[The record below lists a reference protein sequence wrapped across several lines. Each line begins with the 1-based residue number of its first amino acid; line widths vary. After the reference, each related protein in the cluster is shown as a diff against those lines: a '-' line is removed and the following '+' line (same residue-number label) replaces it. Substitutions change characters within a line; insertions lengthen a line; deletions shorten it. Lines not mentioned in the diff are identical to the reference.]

1 MQLNAAQR
9 RAAGLHARKEVSRS
23 GLAQGH
29 FKRTPAD
36 ALATLREVE
45 EGRIPAL
52 LRLKHERMAASPFS
66 FFRGSAPA
74 MAADLAAQPHT
85 GLIAQMCGDAH
96 VSNLGAFAAPDG
108 NLAFDINDFDES
120 LPGPFEWDIKRL
132 LTSLLLA
139 AREAGI
145 RRGARE
151 EAALHLAATY
161 RQHVAQFAAMPIL
174 DASRW
179 QIHRLGKLAPMPAI
193 FAQAERST
201 AARSL
206 DGLTKTVT
214 KGARR
219 FKTTPPLLTP
229 VKGKERDEVL
239 ASLIP
244 YARTLQPER
253 QHFLSLYEPVDVAF
267 KVVGTGSVG
276 LRDYCVY
283 FEGTYGAKSD
293 PLFLQIK
300 EEAPSVY
307 APYLPKAAERWS
319 HNGQR
324 AMDGQRAMQL
334 TSDALLGFTSIAGR
348 DYLVRQLNDHKASL
362 DLTTLTAKGLMGY
375 ADVCGELFARGHARS
390 GDAVAIA
397 AYMGNS
403 ARFDEA
409 LLQFAHAYADRT
421 EQYYEAFVKQSK
433 H

>member
-1 MQLNAAQR
+1 VQLTAVQR
-9 RAAGLHARKEVSRS
+9 RAAGLTARKEVPRK
-23 GLAQGH
+23 GLAQCQL
-29 FKRTPAD
+29 KSSPD
-36 ALATLREVE
+36 DCLDLLRAVE
-45 EGRIPAL
+45 KDRIASL
-52 LRLKHERMAASPFS
+52 LRLKHERMAASPFG
-66 FFRGSAPA
+66 FFRGAAPV
-74 MAADLAAQPHT
+74 MAADLATQPTT

-96 VSNLGAFAAPDG
+96 VSNLGAFAAPEG

-120 LPGPFEWDIKRL
+120 LAGPFEWDLKRL
-132 LTSLLLA
+132 ATSLLLA

-151 EAALHLAATY
+151 EAALHLLAAY
-161 RQHVAQFAAMPIL
+161 RRHMAQFAALPIL
-174 DASRW
+174 QAARW
-179 QIHRLGKLAPMPAI
+179 QIHRLGKVAPMPAI

-201 AARSL
+201 PARSL
-206 DGLTKTVT
+206 DALTEGKRV
-214 KGARR
+214 RR
-219 FKTTPPLLTP
+219 FKTMPPLLTP
-229 VKGKERDEVL
+229 VKGKEKEAVL
-239 ASLIP
+239 AALTP

-253 QHFLSLYEPVDVAF
+253 QHLLSLYQPVDVAF

-300 EEAPSVY
+300 EEAASVY

-334 TSDALLGFTSIAGR
+334 NSDAFLGFTSIAGR

-375 ADVCGELFARGHARS
+375 ADICGELFARGHARS
-390 GDAVAIA
+390 GDAVAMA
-397 AYMGNS
+397 AYMGES
-403 ARFDEA
+403 ERFDEA
-409 LLQFAHAYADRT
+409 LLAFAHAYADRT
-421 EQYYEAFVKQSK
+421 EQYYEAFVKLRK
-433 H
+433 R

>member
-1 MQLNAAQR
+1 VQLTTAER
-9 RAAGLHARKEVSRS
+9 RALGLAARKEVSRK
-23 GLAQGH
+23 GLAKCQLKG
-29 FKRTPAD
+29 PLGD
-36 ALATLREVE
+36 ALGLLRAVE
-45 EGRIPAL
+45 KDRIAAL
-52 LRLKHERMAASPFS
+52 LRLKHQRMAASPFG
-66 FFRGSAPA
+66 FFRGAAPV
-74 MAADLAAQPHT
+74 MAADLATQPHT

-120 LPGPFEWDIKRL
+120 LPGPFEWDLKRL
-132 LTSLLLA
+132 VSSLLLA

-145 RRGARE
+145 RRSDRE

-161 RQHVAQFAAMPIL
+161 RRHMLQFATMPIL
-174 DASRW
+174 EASRW
-179 QIHRLGKLAPMPAI
+179 QIHRLGKVPPMPAI

-201 AARSL
+201 PARSL
-206 DGLTKTVT
+206 DGLTEAVA
-214 KGARR
+214 KGQRR
-219 FKTTPPLLTP
+219 FKTTPPVLTP
-229 VKGKERDEVL
+229 LKGKERDEVF

-253 QHFLSLYEPVDVAF
+253 QHFLALYKPVDVAF

-276 LRDYCVY
+276 LRDYCIY

-334 TSDALLGFTSIAGR
+334 TSDAFLGFTSIAGR

-362 DLTTLTAKGLMGY
+362 DLTTLTARSLMGY

-390 GDAVAIA
+390 GDAVAMA
-397 AYMGNS
+397 AYMGDS
-403 ARFDEA
+403 GRFDEA
-409 LLQFAHAYADRT
+409 LLGFAHAYADRT
-421 EQYYEAFVKQSK
+421 EQYYEAFVKLRK
-433 H
+433 R